1 MQRVGFYNSKQKKE
15 LFQQLQEQFGISQ
28 ELDVLFFENSQ
39 DKIFALSKDFAQI
52 DPKGLRIN
60 NSGMYFAKK
69 EREGLRL
76 SVEGAQLLTAHK
88 NIIPVNKAQAELWMK
103 GEDIIM
109 QGNLGFVLLKQDKDI
124 LGCGMLKNDLLR
136 NMVPKE
142 RRLHSITDTDE
153 ENPVLL

>member
-1 MQRVGFYNSKQKKE
+1 MQRVGFYNGKEKKE
-15 LFQQLQEQFGISQ
+15 LFHQLKEQFGVT
-28 ELDVLFFENSQ
+28 EEPDVLFFENSQ
-39 DKIFALSKDFAQI
+39 DKIFVLSKDFAQI
-52 DPKGLRIN
+52 DTQGMRIN

-76 SVEGAQLLTAHK
+76 SIEGAQLLDIRK

-103 GEDIIM
+103 GGDIPFE
-109 QGNLGFVLLKQDKDI
+109 GNSGFVILQHENDI

-142 RRLHSITDTDE
+142 RRLHSITASQDE
-153 ENPVLL
+153 EDQ

>member
-1 MQRVGFYNSKQKKE
+1 MQQVTFYNSKDKKQ
-15 LFQQLQEQFGISQ
+15 LFRQLKEQFGVEK

-39 DKIFALSKDFAQI
+39 DRIFLLSKDFAHINPQ
-52 DPKGLRIN
+52 GMRIN

-76 SVEGAQLLTAHK
+76 SIEGAQMLDIRK

-103 GEDIIM
+103 GGDIPII
-109 QGNLGFVLLKQDKDI
+109 GHEGFVVLQHDKDI
-124 LGCGMLKNDLLR
+124 LGCGMLKNDILR

-142 RRLHSITDTDE
+142 RRLHSITTSLE
-153 ENPVLL
+153 EDQ

>member
-1 MQRVGFYNSKQKKE
+1 MQRVGFYNSKEKKE
-15 LFQQLQEQFGISQ
+15 LFHTLKEQFGVT
-28 ELDVLFFENSQ
+28 EEPDVLFFENSQ
-39 DKIFALSKDFAQI
+39 DKIFVLSKDFAHINPQ
-52 DPKGLRIN
+52 GMRIN

-76 SVEGAQLLTAHK
+76 SIEGAQLLDIRK

-103 GEDIIM
+103 GDDIPFE
-109 QGNLGFVLLKQDKDI
+109 GKSGFVVIQHEKDI

-142 RRLHSITDTDE
+142 RRLHSITTSLE
-153 ENPVLL
+153 EDQ

>member
-1 MQRVGFYNSKQKKE
+1 MQRVGFYNSKEKKE
-15 LFQQLQEQFGISQ
+15 LFHQLKEQFGMTK

-39 DKIFALSKDFAQI
+39 DKIFALSKDFAKI
-52 DPKGLRIN
+52 DTQGLRIN

-76 SVEGAQLLTAHK
+76 SIEGAQLLDVHK

-103 GEDIIM
+103 GEDIPF
-109 QGNLGFVLLKQDKDI
+109 QGDQGFVLLEHEEDI
-124 LGCGMLKNDLLR
+124 LGCGMLKNNLLR

-142 RRLHSITDTDE
+142 RRLHSITETEE
-153 ENPVLL
+153 ENTIL